1 MIIISTFLIAK
12 LFLSKLAFPG
22 TVTFCSVGARGRDA
36 KKLLIIHPLA
46 KSKSAIQLT
55 PDNSNL
61 QGKSEKVRVI
71 GSSNHRG

>member
-12 LFLSKLAFPG
+12 LFLSKLAFPA
-22 TVTFCSVGARGRDA
+22 TVTFCSVGGRDA

-71 GSSNHRG
+71 GSSNYRG